1 MIHTMM
7 NHRGEKVQKFVARS
21 FMENDTRLYAL
32 PAFRFGRFPAAE
44 GDKDI
49 VWECIGGILC
59 PFLYIFVCL

>member
-1 MIHTMM
+1 MM

-32 PAFRFGRFPAAE
+32 PAFRFGCFPAAE

-49 VWECIGGILC
+49 FGSV
-59 PFLYIFVCL
+59 